1 MKRPM
6 PQRIVIEFDDGSEA
20 ESPFDALPTPLQ
32 VDILSQP
39 FASLPSPDPTQEKFL
54 LLEWEDGWKEVTLV
68 DPNCTQ
74 INRYYVISRPEDVGR
89 LSINKGDGYP
99 ELIEIGRRPLNIKR
113 ITFLSTFHLTKKQSD
128 REGKKIDHFFEL
140 SQEGDA
146 LSETLNDFRRVVE
159 EEGIDLKDLRSRDQD
174 QSGEL
179 YEKIRR
185 KLGIKASSRQQ
196 DVYDFIAYLAG
207 VQRPAS

>member
-1 MKRPM
+1 MKRPK
-6 PQRIVIEFDDGSEA
+6 PQRIVIEFDDGSKA

-39 FASLPSPDPTQEKFL
+39 FASLPSLDPAQEKFL

-89 LSINKGDGYP
+89 LSINRCDGYP
-99 ELIEIGRRPLNIKR
+99 ELVEIGRRPLNIKK

-128 REGKKIDHFFEL
+128 REGNKIDHFFDL

-146 LSETLNDFRRVVE
+146 LSET
-159 EEGIDLKDLRSRDQD
+159 
-174 QSGEL
+174 
-179 YEKIRR
+179 
-185 KLGIKASSRQQ
+185 
-196 DVYDFIAYLAG
+196 
-207 VQRPAS
+207 